1 MSPKALAR
9 GAGPSSGRF
18 ISVALFAAHRGMVP
32 AMAKGENSTL
42 RWFRIICRTI
52 HIATLAV
59 VVGGVMFGASA
70 EQLGIWTGG
79 VVLTGM
85 ALMTTDLLGSDPY
98 LRLVHGGAMV
108 VKLVMLGLAV
118 WLVSLRLP
126 LLFAVIVL
134 SGVVSHMSGKYR
146 HYPLWGE
153 PMDGH

>member
-1 MSPKALAR
+1 
-9 GAGPSSGRF
+9 
-18 ISVALFAAHRGMVP
+18 MVP
-32 AMAKGENSTL
+32 AMAKGQNSTL
-42 RWFRIICRTI
+42 RWFRILCRTI

-59 VVGGVMFGASA
+59 VVGGVMFGATG

-85 ALMTTDLLGSDPY
+85 ILMTTDLLGTDPY
-98 LRLVHGGAMV
+98 LRLVHGMAMV

-118 WLVSLRLP
+118 WLVGLRLP